1 MVNRSISVVIPCINI
16 DHIVYI
22 RPYYNNKS
30 NTSAAIFTN
39 GEEEISV
46 FELTESNIHEYFD
59 IPQKTSSADAL
70 AIIQDNYSD
79 A

>member
-1 MVNRSISVVIPCINI
+1 MSKIIEVDIVDKNGEVHPIAINI

-39 GEEEISV
+39 EKMFVTDKIYSEIVDIINNKS
-46 FELTESNIHEYFD
+46 LTPKFV
-59 IPQKTSSADAL
+59 
-70 AIIQDNYSD
+70 
-79 A
+79 